1 MAGRQGSERGI
12 SNLKSPIART
22 ISINNFDSVKAQK
35 DEMQLIRK
43 KPKLELR
50 DGIIVTLDNMKRI
63 EDIFHNNKESAVSQ
77 SKICARDLLIV
88 VQGFDNFENEK
99 VK

>member
-1 MAGRQGSERGI
+1 MARAI
-12 SNLKSPIART
+12 SF
-22 ISINNFDSVKAQK
+22 NNIESCKAQK

-50 DGIIVTLDNMKRI
+50 DGIIVTLERMKRI
-63 EDIFHNNKESAVSQ
+63 EDIVHDEKESAVFP

-88 VQGFDNFENEK
+88 VQGFDNFDNEK